1 MVSRTTDPPLPFCV
15 SGRRVEHPSVT
26 AAAAAA
32 RAAADHAARVAADAL
47 AAQQAALRAGLPRF
61 AQAVETLEEQLQHI
75 DILKRAHGLIGK
87 AHGGLGTLPA
97 AERVEML
104 EFLVH
109 RGRQEGKGESLDQI
123 IEQVLWEMRRNG
135 EVAAVHRAAD
145 AERDAAAVEARR
157 AIPPRAA
164 WRGSGVDVLGGRRT
178 PARDLASDATNR
190 TGTTE
195 RSSPEPTTKRALA
208 GTRSLPASPQQ
219 RKDRGRS
226 DRLDAKER
234 DLLLS
239 VINKWRRPSS
249 SVHAHSTPS
258 SPGRDRDRA
267 RTSRTPTKSPSL
279 AAKDPS
285 LSPKEQAA
293 VDKVLRLWKKP
304 TTVAPSITTSRHD
317 SDASMPHS
325 RLVSIGPSRVMSRS
339 PSCGEPHTTDYAALM
354 QSAHALLQ
362 PVALAKTAS
371 ASGYLIPAAPP
382 SPSGS
387 SPILAVA
394 ASKALALDSEPAV
407 TLHVPTVSARASRSA
422 SRDLPALRIT
432 DEGDDEPGKG
442 TGSSAAA
449 LSAIQNWKSRI
460 KQMKKAGLGN
470 PTSLEASPTS
480 AKTLVNPTPPR
491 TPKSPRPS
499 STAPSTPVKGVDR
512 DATNFRARAV
522 PASSL
527 VPKFHQMMQADR
539 ARRERHHQEYVAM
552 LQTQLTPFKF
562 EYSEMLKKRREECKA
577 SQQELDAKLAR
588 EQAKLDRAD
597 SPSLRRQQHVAR
609 DLSNRAAAA
618 RPPRRA
624 PSPPPDVREC
634 TFHPI
639 TNPTVPDFS
648 RAQEEHAAALAARK
662 AAIRARLAARHVTT
676 PFPGVE
682 AHQRLLEDRKRKTL
696 AKVRA
701 ALSPTPV
708 KRTPA
713 APATPPPPE
722 PKPTRSSTLK
732 VQARIRAQEERER
745 REREEREERGVRMAR
760 RAAVQ
765 RQVQAALEEEARMK
779 EAKGEMRTGAGSPSS
794 EGEDRYRQF
803 LEDMEMRVMARPFAF
818 QKADL
823 ESRAKKL
830 VHESVGSI
838 MAKHGVNVNTLK
850 PMDPARETM
859 AT

>member
-1 MVSRTTDPPLPFCV
+1 MVSPTTTDPPLPFCV

-61 AQAVETLEEQLQHI
+61 AQAVETLDEQLQHI
-75 DILKRAHGLIGK
+75 DVLKRAHGLIGK
-87 AHGGLGTLPA
+87 AHGGFGALPA

-104 EFLVH
+104 EFLVY
-109 RGRQEGKGESLDQI
+109 RGRQEGRGESLDQI
-123 IEQVLWEMRRNG
+123 IEQVLWEMRRD
-135 EVAAVHRAAD
+135 E
-145 AERDAAAVEARR
+145 AAAAAGRR
-157 AIPPRAA
+157 ALPPRAA
-164 WRGSGVDVLGGRRT
+164 WRGSGVDLQGGRRT
-178 PARDLASDATNR
+178 PARDLASDATSR
-190 TGTTE
+190 TGATK
-195 RSSPEPTTKRALA
+195 RSSTEPTTKRVPA
-208 GTRSLPASPQQ
+208 GTRSLPTSPQQ
-219 RKDRGRS
+219 RKDRARS
-226 DRLDAKER
+226 DRLDAKET
-234 DLLLS
+234 DFLLN
-239 VINKWRRPSS
+239 VINKWRRSS
-249 SVHAHSTPS
+249 SVHPHSTPS
-258 SPGRDRDRA
+258 SPDRDRA
-267 RTSRTPTKSPSL
+267 RTSRTPTKSTL
-279 AAKDPS
+279 ATKDPP

-293 VDKVLRLWKKP
+293 VDKVLRIWKKP
-304 TTVAPSITTSRHD
+304 TAPSITTSRHD
-317 SDASMPHS
+317 SDASLPHS
-325 RLVSIGPSRVMSRS
+325 RLVSIGPSRAMSRS
-339 PSCGEPHTTDYAALM
+339 PSRGEPLATDYAALM

-362 PVALAKTAS
+362 PAALVKTAS

-387 SPILAVA
+387 NSILAAA
-394 ASKALALDSEPAV
+394 ASIALALDHNEPPAV
-407 TLHVPTVSARASRSA
+407 TLHVPTVSARVNRSV

-432 DEGDDEPGKG
+432 DESDEPAK
-442 TGSSAAA
+442 GSSAAA
-449 LSAIQNWKSRI
+449 LSAIQQWKSRI
-460 KQMKKAGLGN
+460 KQMKKTGLGE
-470 PTSLEASPTS
+470 PTSSEASPTS
-480 AKTLVNPTPPR
+480 ARTLVNPASPR

-499 STAPSTPVKGVDR
+499 STVPSTPVKGVDR

-539 ARRERHHQEYVAM
+539 DRRERHHQEYVAL

-562 EYSEMLKKRREECKA
+562 EYSETLKKRREENKA
-577 SQQELDAKLAR
+577 SQQELEAKLAR

-597 SPSLRRQQHVAR
+597 SPALRRQQQQDAR
-609 DLSNRAAAA
+609 DLSHRAAAA
-618 RPPRRA
+618 RPPRRTS
-624 PSPPPDVREC
+624 SPPPDVREC
-634 TFHPI
+634 TFHPH
-639 TNPTVPDFS
+639 TNATIPDFS

-662 AAIRARLAARHVTT
+662 AAIRARLASRHITT

-682 AHQRLLEDRKRKTL
+682 AHQRLLEDRKRKAL
-696 AKVRA
+696 AKVHA
-701 ALSPTPV
+701 ALSPQPV
-708 KRTPA
+708 KRTPV
-713 APATPPPPE
+713 APATPPPE

-745 REREEREERGVRMAR
+745 REKEEREERGMRAAR

-779 EAKGEMRTGAGSPSS
+779 EAKGEPRTGGGSPSG

-838 MAKHGVNVNTLK
+838 MAKHGVDVNTLR
-850 PMDPARETM
+850 PMDPAREKELT
-859 AT
+859 

>member
-1 MVSRTTDPPLPFCV
+1 MVSPTTTDPPLPFCV

-61 AQAVETLEEQLQHI
+61 AQAVETLDEQLQHI
-75 DILKRAHGLIGK
+75 DVLKRAHGLIGK
-87 AHGGLGTLPA
+87 AHGGFGALPA

-123 IEQVLWEMRRNG
+123 IEQVLWEMRRDG
-135 EVAAVHRAAD
+135 EAATVHRAAD
-145 AERDAAAVEARR
+145 AEREAAIASRR
-157 AIPPRAA
+157 ALPPRAA
-164 WRGSGVDVLGGRRT
+164 WRGSGVDVLCGQRT
-178 PARDLASDATNR
+178 PARDLASDATSR
-190 TGTTE
+190 TC
-195 RSSPEPTTKRALA
+195 TTKRSSTEPAAKRAPA
-208 GTRSLPASPQQ
+208 GTRSLPTSPQQ
-219 RKDRGRS
+219 LKDRARS
-226 DRLDAKER
+226 DRLGPKETE
-234 DLLLS
+234 LLLN
-239 VINKWRRPSS
+239 VISKWRRPSPA
-249 SVHAHSTPS
+249 HPHSTPS
-258 SPGRDRDRA
+258 SPNRDGA
-267 RTSRTPTKSPSL
+267 RTSRTPTKSLPL

-304 TTVAPSITTSRHD
+304 TTPSITMSRHD
-317 SDASMPHS
+317 SDASLPHS
-325 RLVSIGPSRVMSRS
+325 RLVSIGPSRAISRS
-339 PSCGEPHTTDYAALM
+339 PSRGEPLTTDYAALM

-362 PVALAKTAS
+362 PAALAKTAS

-387 SPILAVA
+387 SPVLAAA
-394 ASKALALDSEPAV
+394 ASKALALDYNEPPAV
-407 TLHVPTVSARASRSA
+407 TLHVPTVSARVSRSV

-432 DEGDDEPGKG
+432 DEGDDEQQGKG
-442 TGSSAAA
+442 KGSSAAA
-449 LSAIQNWKSRI
+449 LSAIQQWKSRL
-460 KQMKKAGLGN
+460 KQMKKTGLGE
-470 PTSLEASPTS
+470 PTAAAEASPTS
-480 AKTLVNPTPPR
+480 ARTLVNPASPR
-491 TPKSPRPS
+491 TLKSPRPS
-499 STAPSTPVKGVDR
+499 SATPTKGVDR

-539 ARRERHHQEYVAM
+539 DRRDRHHQEYVAM

-562 EYSEMLKKRREECKA
+562 EYSETLKKRREESKA
-577 SQQELDAKLAR
+577 SQQELEAKLAR

-597 SPSLRRQQHVAR
+597 APSHRRQQQQDAR
-609 DLSNRAAAA
+609 DLSHRAAAA
-618 RPPRRA
+618 RPSRRA
-624 PSPPPDVREC
+624 PSPPPDVPEC
-634 TFHPI
+634 TFHPH
-639 TNPTVPDFS
+639 TNSTIPDFS
-648 RAQEEHAAALAARK
+648 RAQEEHAAQLAARK
-662 AAIRARLAARHVTT
+662 AAIRARLASRHITT

-701 ALSPTPV
+701 ALSPQPV
-708 KRTPA
+708 KRSPVA
-713 APATPPPPE
+713 SGSPPPE

-732 VQARIRAQEERER
+732 VQARIRAQEERDR
-745 REREEREERGVRMAR
+745 REKEEREERGVRAAR

-779 EAKGEMRTGAGSPSS
+779 EAKGETRVGGGSPSS
-794 EGEDRYRQF
+794 KGEERYRQF

-838 MAKHGVNVNTLK
+838 MAKHGVDVNTLK
-850 PMDPARETM
+850 PLDPARETV